1 MALKFGVRSKFCSF
15 KNFHGFDSAPEI
27 SKGEEFCPFYNKFRR
42 FINSI
47 NQKTEKRFLQL
58 NRFLEAL
65 ISDVAEATRKQTHCF
80 LNGKRN

>member
-47 NQKTEKRFLQL
+47 NQKTEKDSC
-58 NRFLEAL
+58 N
-65 ISDVAEATRKQTHCF
+65 
-80 LNGKRN
+80 